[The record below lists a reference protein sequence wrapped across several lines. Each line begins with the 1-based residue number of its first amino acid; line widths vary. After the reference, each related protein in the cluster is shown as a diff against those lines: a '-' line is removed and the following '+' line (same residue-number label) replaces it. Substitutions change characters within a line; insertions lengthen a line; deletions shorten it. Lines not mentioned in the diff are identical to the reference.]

1 MNVLTTCASPPEL
14 CSFSVSLLHAAAYRA
29 AARWD
34 KPENCL
40 CLQAVEAKEGVEIQN
55 ETVTLASISYQNFF
69 RSYPVCQALSH
80 MPVAPGYL
88 SCSLAFI
95 MQPKIRACCLQKL
108 AGMTGTAATE
118 AAEFSNIYKLE
129 VTEVP
134 TNKPLSRT
142 DNPDVVFRSEAG
154 GPSRSALQPLAML
167 LTPAVCTFGHVRALY
182 LSESAQ

>member
-1 MNVLTTCASPPEL
+1 M
-14 CSFSVSLLHAAAYRA
+14 
-29 AARWD
+29 
-34 KPENCL
+34 
-40 CLQAVEAKEGVEIQN
+40 QAVEAKEGVEIQN

-69 RSYPVCQALSH
+69 RSYPVGQISSH
-80 MPVAPGYL
+80 LPTVL
-88 SCSLAFI
+88 VCCSWRLAFI
-95 MQPKIRACCLQKL
+95 VQAEIWACCLQKL

-154 GPSRSALQPLAML
+154 GSPRPPPPATAGNAAHSFPVHIRPCQRAPSLESL
-167 LTPAVCTFGHVRALY
+167 
-182 LSESAQ
+182 SAQGHWSSGGMRCLL

>member
-1 MNVLTTCASPPEL
+1 M
-14 CSFSVSLLHAAAYRA
+14 
-29 AARWD
+29 
-34 KPENCL
+34 
-40 CLQAVEAKEGVEIQN
+40 QAVEAKEGVEIQN

-69 RSYPVCQALSH
+69 RSYPVWRVPSH
-80 MPVAPGYL
+80 MPAVLRFLCRSLEPVA
-88 SCSLAFI
+88 
-95 MQPKIRACCLQKL
+95 QPEIWACCLQKL

-154 GPSRSALQPLAML
+154 GPLRPALRQLATL
-167 LTPAVCTFGHVRALY
+167 LTPAMCKCVSVRAPSLTRQCTRD
-182 LSESAQ
+182 ETGSAAQ

>member
-1 MNVLTTCASPPEL
+1 M
-14 CSFSVSLLHAAAYRA
+14 
-29 AARWD
+29 
-34 KPENCL
+34 
-40 CLQAVEAKEGVEIQN
+40 QAVEAKEGVEIQN

-69 RSYPVCQALSH
+69 RSYPVGQISSH
-80 MPVAPGYL
+80 LPTVL
-88 SCSLAFI
+88 VCCSWRLAFI
-95 MQPKIRACCLQKL
+95 VQAEIWACCLQKL

-154 GPSRSALQPLAML
+154 GSPRPPPPRQLAML
-167 LTPAVCTFGHVRALY
+167 LTPFLCTSGHVSALH
-182 LSESAQ
+182 LSSHCPRKDTGHQVE